1 MRGPTVIVETARGRL
16 GHRCRGGGARRAR
29 RSTLLLNTKEAIILP
44 HLRKVSYDPLASFE
58 SICLLVS
65 SPTVI
70 SVNVASP
77 YRTLADLIETAR
89 AKPAALTMASS
100 GPASPFQIGF
110 EMLKRAA
117 SVDMT
122 FVPYPGVAP
131 AVNAIL
137 GAHVDSAL
145 TTYSSV
151 AEQLK
156 AGKLRALA
164 AASKTRI
171 EALPDLPTLAESG
184 YGGFD
189 IDIWDGLVAPAK
201 TPKETVAQLAALFAA
216 ATRAPEVKAKLAPQG
231 LYPVDS
237 VCGADFDALIRRQYD
252 EYAASFGMPTS
263 SRIGAAA
270 LLISSGAAGARPQRA
285 LLAPGPPHAGVRGG
299 RPAPPAR
306 RKSHSPSMAA
316 ACCCSVLAVAA
327 FSSTRAGSAA

>member
-1 MRGPTVIVETARGRL
+1 MKLPQRQFLDTAVRAAALLVVSALAIAPIDRAWSQTPATIKIIVPFAAGGAADFFARVVADQVGRMRGPTIIVENRPGAGSVIGAEAAARAVPDG
-16 GHRCRGGGARRAR
+16 
-29 RSTLLLNTKEAIILP
+29 STLLLNTKEAIILP

-58 SICLLVS
+58 PICLLVS

-70 SVNVASP
+70 SVNAASP
-77 YRTLADLIETAR
+77 YRTLADLIDAAR
-89 AKPAALTMASS
+89 AKPAELTMASS

-156 AGKLRALA
+156 AGSLRALA

-171 EALPDLPTLAESG
+171 EALPDLPTVTELG
-184 YGGFD
+184 YGDFD
-189 IDIWDGLVAPAK
+189 VDIWDGLVAPAK
-201 TPKETVAQLAALFAA
+201 TPKETIAQLSALFAA

-237 VCGADFDALIRRQYD
+237 VCGAAFDTLLRRQYD
-252 EYAASFGMPTS
+252 EY
-263 SRIGAAA
+263 
-270 LLISSGAAGARPQRA
+270 
-285 LLAPGPPHAGVRGG
+285 G
-299 RPAPPAR
+299 RVIREANIKAE
-306 RKSHSPSMAA
+306 
-316 ACCCSVLAVAA
+316 
-327 FSSTRAGSAA
+327 

>member
-1 MRGPTVIVETARGRL
+1 MKRPRRQFPQAAAGAAALFIASALAIAPSDRAWSQTPATIRIIVPFAAGGAADFFARVVAEQVGRTHGPTIVVENRPGAGSVIGAEAVARAAPD
-16 GHRCRGGGARRAR
+16 GG
-29 RSTLLLNTKEAIILP
+29 TLLLNTKEAIILP

-70 SVNVASP
+70 SVNIASP
-77 YRTLADLIETAR
+77 YRTLAELIDAAR
-89 AKPAALTMASS
+89 AKPAQLTMASS

-117 SVDMT
+117 KVDMT

-164 AASKTRI
+164 AASKARI
-171 EALPDLPTLAESG
+171 EALPDLPTVAELG
-184 YGGFD
+184 YGDFD
-189 IDIWDGLVAPAK
+189 VDIWDGLVAPAK
-201 TPKETVAQLAALFAA
+201 TPKETLAQLSALFGA

-237 VCGADFDALIRRQYD
+237 VCGAAFDALIRRQYD
-252 EYAASFGMPTS
+252 EY
-263 SRIGAAA
+263 
-270 LLISSGAAGARPQRA
+270 
-285 LLAPGPPHAGVRGG
+285 G
-299 RPAPPAR
+299 RVIREADIKAE
-306 RKSHSPSMAA
+306 
-316 ACCCSVLAVAA
+316 
-327 FSSTRAGSAA
+327 

>member
-1 MRGPTVIVETARGRL
+1 MKRPARQFVQAAARAGTLFILSALAIAPTDRAWSQTPATIKIIVPFAAGGAADFFARVVADQVGRMRGPTIIVENRPGAGSVIGAEAVARAAPD
-16 GHRCRGGGARRAR
+16 GG
-29 RSTLLLNTKEAIILP
+29 TLLLNTKEAIILP

-58 SICLLVS
+58 PICLLVS

-77 YRTLADLIETAR
+77 YRTLADLFDAAR
-89 AKPAALTMASS
+89 ARPAELTLASS

-117 SVDMT
+117 NIDMT

-164 AASKTRI
+164 AASKMRI
-171 EALPDLPTLAESG
+171 EALPDLPTLSELG
-184 YGGFD
+184 YGNFD
-189 IDIWDGLVAPAK
+189 VDIWDGLVAPAK
-201 TPKETVAQLAALFAA
+201 TRKETIAQLSALFAA

-237 VCGADFDALIRRQYD
+237 VCGPEFDALLRRQYE
-252 EYAASFGMPTS
+252 EYG
-263 SRIGAAA
+263 RIIREAN
-270 LLISSGAAGARPQRA
+270 I
-285 LLAPGPPHAGVRGG
+285 
-299 RPAPPAR
+299 
-306 RKSHSPSMAA
+306 KE
-316 ACCCSVLAVAA
+316 
-327 FSSTRAGSAA
+327 